1 MMNGESQNGHQQ
13 EEDNQQGQQ
22 PGHGDQPVQQSQEN
36 FTFSLL
42 ESVHKHFNDSLLD
55 SQEVDLKHYCDAWHE
70 LTR

>member
-1 MMNGESQNGHQQ
+1 MMNGESQNGHHQ

-22 PGHGDQPVQQSQEN
+22 PGHGDQLVQQSLEN

-42 ESVHKHFNDSLLD
+42 VSVH